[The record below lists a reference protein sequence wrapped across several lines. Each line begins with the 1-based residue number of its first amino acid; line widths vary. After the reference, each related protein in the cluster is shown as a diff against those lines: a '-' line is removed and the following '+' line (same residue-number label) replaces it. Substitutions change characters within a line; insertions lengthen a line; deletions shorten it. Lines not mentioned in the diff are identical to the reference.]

1 MMTLD
6 DALGPSLS
14 GPRTGLRPAEEAAA
28 CLRRPSTLQE
38 KPAPAR
44 PTREPGAGPARPRDV
59 GPRPPLG
66 GPPPPLFAEKP
77 VLGQRFPNCVS
88 WNPRGSTAIK
98 AAPLSPDLRPSVGPL
113 TSSSRR
119 TCGPGAVN
127 DPVAEVGAWGPREVE
142 RPCRCHR
149 GGRRGRLPGPGSCPG
164 GRDPAPQVHL
174 HAASWSRSCGP
185 GPCRPWLQ
193 PRPTV
198 TDRGQ
203 PGAPARLITGQPR
216 ADALI
221 EYA

>member
-98 AAPLSPDLRPSVGPL
+98 AVPLSPDLRPSVGPL

-149 GGRRGRLPGPGSCPG
+149 EPEG
-164 GRDPAPQVHL
+164 PAPRTGEL
-174 HAASWSRSCGP
+174 PRWAR
-185 GPCRPWLQ
+185 PCPAGARARRLLEPQL
-193 PRPTV
+193 R
-198 TDRGQ
+198 
-203 PGAPARLITGQPR
+203 PGAVAPVVAAAPDSDGSWAARGPRQAHYRPASR
-216 ADALI
+216 
-221 EYA
+221 